1 MSAMPDFSTSEFA
14 AQLELDRTL
23 EQKSAHA
30 ALEMWARWSRSA
42 LAAIGWPSSSIIARL
57 IEYGSMGASQ
67 GTSGVRAVERDD
79 LCERIDRAV
88 GRLDETEYEVVV
100 RTYLSNDTAQITAR
114 LCGLTYQYY
123 RQVLSRARQRVGDY
137 LAGAK

>member
-1 MSAMPDFSTSEFA
+1 MMAALAEDIRVQFA
-14 AQLELDRTL
+14 ELDRTI

-30 ALEMWARWSRSA
+30 ALEMWARWSRSV

-67 GTSGVRAVERDD
+67 GASGVRAVERDE
-79 LCERIDRAV
+79 LCEMIDRAV
-88 GRLDETEYEVVV
+88 GRLDETEYEVIV

-114 LCGLTYQYY
+114 NCGLTYQYY